1 MTKRKIH
8 QNVQD
13 YFYKISAKFKEI
25 DFVEPMTTE
34 IISSQIKTHY
44 LLLKKQGTNQK
55 EIFEAMVTW
64 LQKQTKQDNREAS
77 EIIISYFIQ
86 NCEIF

>member
-1 MTKRKIH
+1 
-8 QNVQD
+8 
-13 YFYKISAKFKEI
+13 
-25 DFVEPMTTE
+25 MTTE

-44 LLLKKQGTNQK
+44 LLLQKQSNNQK
-55 EIFEAMVTW
+55 EIFNAMVTW
-64 LQKQTKQDNREAS
+64 LQKQTKQNNQEAS

>member
-1 MTKRKIH
+1 L
-8 QNVQD
+8 
-13 YFYKISAKFKEI
+13 
-25 DFVEPMTTE
+25 DFLEPMTTE
-34 IISSQIKTHY
+34 TISSQIKTHF
-44 LLLKKQGTNQK
+44 LLLKKQGINQK

-64 LQKQTKQDNREAS
+64 LQKQTRQDSREAS

>member
-1 MTKRKIH
+1 
-8 QNVQD
+8 
-13 YFYKISAKFKEI
+13 
-25 DFVEPMTTE
+25 MTTE

-44 LLLKKQGTNQK
+44 LLLKQQGGNQK
-55 EIFEAMVTW
+55 EIFEAMVSW